1 MQTDLTWRTE
11 HRKINQL
18 VPHDRNPRKMSDQQI
33 SDLRASIEKFNLVEL
48 PAVDADNTILAGHMR
63 LRVMELI
70 GRGEEKIEVRVP
82 NRKLTEAERQE
93 YMLRSNKNIGEWD
106 WSLLAN
112 LDESI
117 LLAAGF
123 TQEEL
128 LVGFGLDD
136 ADKAD
141 VDAARISLL
150 AVYPPEAPKL
160 KERAQIHF
168 ESFEDYVKVKEAI
181 EDGRITPDA
190 MLRLL

>member
-1 MQTDLTWRTE
+1 MQTDLAWRTE
-11 HRKINQL
+11 RRKISEL
-18 VPHDRNPRKMSDQQI
+18 VPHDQNPRKMSDQQI
-33 SDLRASIEKFNLVEL
+33 SDLRASIEKFNVVEI
-48 PAVDADNTILAGHMR
+48 PAIDTDNTILAGHQR
-63 LRVMELI
+63 LKVMELI
-70 GRGEEKIEVRVP
+70 GRGEEEIEVRVP
-82 NRKLTEAERQE
+82 NRKLTEEERQE

-106 WSLLAN
+106 WSLLSN

-123 TQEEL
+123 TQEEM

-141 VDAARISLL
+141 VEAGRINLL
-150 AVYPPEAPKL
+150 TVYPPEAPKL
-160 KERAQIHF
+160 KDRAQIHF
-168 ESFEDYVKVKEAI
+168 ELFEDYLKVKEAI